1 MTVGGGNG
9 PPKASVLSKMPT
21 SLLLGSFDQM
31 LPMPP
36 AQPYDPI
43 VGPRPVRRTCTPT
56 PKPQPCDPPGRGPGA
71 PFAKSIGWGVT
82 GSPEARNNSRAPSGS
97 RPPDRSIWAT
107 ACRSSSVDPRPAAPD
122 GKAGGFAH
130 WPSGG

>member
-21 SLLLGSFDQM
+21 SALLGSFDQM

-43 VGPRPVRRTCTPT
+43 EGPRPVRRTCTPT
-56 PKPQPCDPPGRGPGA
+56 PKPHPCEPSGKGPGA
-71 PFAKSIGWGVT
+71 PPATSIWSVVIA
-82 GSPEARNNSRAPSGS
+82 SMEARDSRREPSGS
-97 RPPDRSIWAT
+97 RPPDRSIRPT
-107 ACRSSSVDPRPAAPD
+107 AGRSSTVDTRPYAP
-122 GKAGGFAH
+122 GEHAG
-130 WPSGG
+130 